1 MSINQ
6 LPLGYTIYKSSLNQ
20 CDWLLLYQI
29 YFQIFYFTPLSLN
42 VSWRRSLS
50 YRKQLND
57 LLSKSMDWFLY
68 DEGFCHERVWQNF
81 TLLLHYHKI
90 NLTKVYLISFV
101 KSYEISYWRDCPLN
115 LTIVCKGYQKR
126 LSREE
131 RWSGLLA
138 TEEQNSK
145 RESQR
150 KYFLKYLFKK
160 RKISTKLKS

>member
-1 MSINQ
+1 MSINP

-29 YFQIFYFTPLSLN
+29 YFHIFYFTPLSLT

-50 YRKQLND
+50 YRKQFND

-68 DEGFCHERVWQNF
+68 DKGLCHERVKQNF
-81 TLLLHYHKI
+81 TPLLHYHKI
-90 NLTKVYLISFV
+90 NLTKIYQISFV
-101 KSYEISYWRDCPLN
+101 KSYEINYWRDCPLN
-115 LTIVCKGYQKR
+115 LTIVCKGYQKS

-138 TEEQNSK
+138 KKEQNSK
-145 RESQR
+145 GGPQA
-150 KYFLKYLFKK
+150 KYFLKFLFRK
-160 RKISTKLKS
+160 RKISTKLKM